1 MRIEV
6 FLDDAEQPFEI
17 VEAPNK
23 FRFDSSTISD
33 GKHTLR
39 FRAVDNEDIVS
50 EKVVPFM
57 VQNGPE
63 IAVHGIKPGATVS
76 GRFSVLTN
84 AYSAKVGDEFEPHRI
99 ETPAPIPTWAWVLFL
114 VVISWGAGYL
124 SQELHQHVDPQ
135 YYPKAVK
142 AKPSVKPPTESVAV
156 APKADVSDEAMPSE
170 VSDATSSAV
179 ADGWQKLGDQVYGN
193 NCSACHQAAGTG
205 LPGVFPSLV
214 SNAVV
219 LDDDPSEHIGTIIHG
234 LSGKAID
241 GVDYASPMP
250 AFAAMLSDEEI
261 AAVVNHERTEWG
273 NSARLVSAADVAS
286 IRAAQ

>member
-1 MRIEV
+1 MMRIEV
-6 FLDDAEQPFEI
+6 FLDDAEQPFEV

-39 FRAVDNEDIVS
+39 FRAVDNENIVS
-50 EKVVPFM
+50 EKIVPFS

-135 YYPKAVK
+135 YYPTTVK
-142 AKPSVKPPTESVAV
+142 AEPTREAVTSEDTVAKVDAGDEQIPSDTSDMAAV
-156 APKADVSDEAMPSE
+156 P
-170 VSDATSSAV
+170 
-179 ADGWQKLGDQVYGN
+179 DGWQKLGDQVYGN
-193 NCSACHQAAGTG
+193 NCSACHQASGTG

-214 SNAVV
+214 SNTVV
-219 LDDDPSEHIGTIIHG
+219 LDNDPSDHISTIIHG

-250 AFAAMLSDEEI
+250 SFADMLSDEEI

-273 NSARLVSAADVAS
+273 NRARLITAADVALV
-286 IRAAQ
+286 RAMP